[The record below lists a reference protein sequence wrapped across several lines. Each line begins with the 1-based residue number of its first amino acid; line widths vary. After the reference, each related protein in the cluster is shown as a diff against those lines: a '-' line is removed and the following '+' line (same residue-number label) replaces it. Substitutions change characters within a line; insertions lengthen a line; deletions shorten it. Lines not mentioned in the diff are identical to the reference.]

1 MPSSLKDIY
10 NALREDQQFSQ
21 TKDYG
26 TFAKRMN
33 ERGYSQMIYNNL
45 KTAGASLPDVNTFR
59 KRLGLKDWS
68 APSTKPAAKSK
79 SQATPSYADY
89 SATSYSPSSASQG
102 NGVKDKYRYP
112 GLSVPMN
119 ANGTEDTA
127 SPGNESALVRSLRKS
142 DSRKGQPSLRK
153 PIGKTMVENYDE
165 ETKNL
170 RGAAS
175 EIANEGE
182 KPAYDLGDETTSQYL
197 SKRKSDV
204 AKEHDKVRSVSEAVW
219 DNASRAAGDEFNDY
233 IKDRNEMNFT
243 NVVRELAKG
252 SSPSR
257 MSEDNWEV
265 GTEAMASHLR
275 NHDLEK
281 LSEAAWDAL
290 GENGQKDLIG
300 DYYSKILQ
308 QYPHADHNEAYEE
321 AKKMARAESDNQMY
335 QTAVSKNAPKD
346 VTDFFFRKAARTNSL
361 GNIMEAN
368 ARIKA
373 GTRGDMDARD
383 EADANYEQDHK
394 VAGITGMVTGFATD
408 PLTAV
413 SGSVGSATA
422 KGVTALAGKAF
433 GQAAVRKFGTTLGG
447 KILTGAAAGMGNLGT
462 LEAGS
467 NAAEQLR
474 QGGWRDDEGKFHEG
488 FAEGQVLKQGLHGAG
503 MGALTGVVSPVIG
516 NVADKAVRATSNTA
530 GKIGIRA
537 GEVGTSILAEGTIF
551 SVPEWM
557 EGKRDKM
564 DVWTDNLAQMA
575 GMKVQGGFKTVANT
589 IAGLHGNA
597 KTGFRER
604 LNGILD
610 GNRQDLALT
619 KDERAELEQGGYTDL
634 KQLTDDAV
642 ASKGKKTATKDGK
655 TATTSD
661 DGKNV
666 PVNRFEQL
674 MADKNISEAARAKM
688 YYYLTGHTLPMS
700 TVTGGS
706 MTMIKDADGKVT
718 GYTVESTGYNGVI
731 TRRHFTDRKSAD
743 REMDRVHRQA
753 ELNNVGI
760 GERLY
765 DEKTVKDG
773 KPIEE
778 GSAKLRSDIMDEYGI
793 DVNEAYKKPYDKRSE
808 EEQEAID
815 AYSDRLYDAN
825 ESSSSEDADPMG
837 LSVAERE
844 GADIVEEN
852 HLGTETP
859 DTEAVQ
865 STVTELRQAQTAW
878 AEAMKSDTSLAEGF
892 KAAQEKGL
900 GMVEAYEW
908 MLEQGYGTEE
918 SLAPL
923 ADVIGASVKVASM
936 WRGTKESIEK
946 TTQEHVSTWQ
956 WEGTDFGQ
964 GEVTEPTMLYVTDKN
979 GHRLIVKSGHI
990 KFDANGNAIEGDM
1003 IICLDETTGDM
1014 VHPSVKDVKFQGTE
1028 SAKDYAD
1035 RYRQRLQEINSKGY
1049 ETLPVTPA
1057 EAESKP
1063 EDKTSPEGTTEL
1075 ELPLSEEPAKTE
1087 PSEANQ
1093 DTPTEGEL
1101 GTPNNGKIEGN
1112 YDKESGIPLDE
1123 EGEPLYEQVPKE
1135 QTVED
1140 IFGKLDDANLARDYA
1155 KHKVSEAEKK
1165 LKSVSGNAPKMG
1177 TKINEYA
1184 RKKAEYEAKVEEAQA
1199 SVDYWKSVVE
1209 DIEKLTHTTDEE
1221 LAEQK
1226 RELDGTA
1233 AKEEMKDNHEADVP
1247 DSGVA
1252 LAASVLADA
1261 KITPDS
1267 LKKETGYGTKD
1278 LNKFVGMLAKKEN
1291 GGVDL
1296 ISLAEKLVEMDEQ
1309 YNNRFFGGDAQE
1321 ARNALLEA
1329 LGQAKT
1335 RGELRALARPDEAKA
1350 IKEREEQRDKAY
1362 HDAYGM
1368 SYEEYLD
1375 FAEQE
1380 MAHLIGDMAH
1390 FDEEKYLQDY
1400 AAEITKQIDKEHGT
1414 GIEGHESAGE
1424 EPVHGTGGEV
1434 LSGEG
1439 VDDRGGSGSVEGH
1452 GEGKEEVRGG
1462 DRADAALE
1470 GEASGEVD
1478 EAHPIE
1484 GKKSK
1489 PQSSKQEREN
1499 HTYSKQPLKERTR
1512 KACESVAKE
1521 LGMDIEWVDHLESNG
1536 LFTTKDENGDNL
1548 ARPLIRIARDAENPL
1563 TTVFGHEGIHAVR
1576 NLSEEAYQSLIKTA
1590 MSVVGDAEW
1599 QKRFDATKERYKKQ
1613 NLTDDEIAE
1622 EVVAD
1627 IVGEMITNRDMTEKI
1642 ASRLSHPVLSALRD
1656 VAHKIWEAIKTFVG
1670 KGTTLN
1676 EQEQAVKDFTD
1687 AIERAFVEAKKKAKE
1702 REVYANEAP
1711 APSAERVSEVLSQN
1725 VKDYDPVSVPWGKG
1739 DLIGDNTTPT
1749 RYSSRASI
1757 EGAGL
1762 KPNTD
1767 DGGRVTYSFGGKK
1780 FDKDHPVTPNDL
1792 KRIHSPFMSLV
1803 KYCEEA
1809 GTLKD
1814 ADVVVS
1820 KYCDLL
1826 NLFLKKGDKGFDA
1839 LSDEFAWSGEA
1850 LFKTVSNN
1858 SDAQYKKSV
1867 DITRLCKKN
1876 EAVIYAICELQ
1887 KRQGYGATPGQ
1898 ILDIYEAT
1906 NDQGYQ
1912 VPCPVC
1918 YVFSRYVANGQYAT
1932 ALISGQKFF
1941 GKYLKDPSTMTP
1953 KQREKYVADWCAR
1966 LAEVKA
1972 WKAKN
1977 SKAIAQAKSD
1987 IITILQQ
1994 VDAISEDITSG
2005 KLKGDA
2011 LTVAKQHI
2019 RALDKLYRD
2028 ALNLT
2033 AKASLD
2039 GWITNIAIMKKG
2051 GKKIAEEAESSD
2063 TEEVLSV
2070 DPKDYDARED
2080 SWRAYPEDMALDLRK
2095 TAEAEREYPGIVRF
2109 RRTRGAAAG
2118 KAIQFAADNKIGELV
2133 ELLGKSGIEDKNKN
2147 YSALQKAFVE
2157 TDEATRNKYLK
2168 EAQTNIRNAVIYAAR
2183 QSLRGGIR
2191 QWSWSDNIERLM
2203 PDVFINLLQ
2212 EHMLGAAVQAY
2223 SKQLE
2228 GIEMVAAMNG
2238 YINGSLMGK
2247 GLGIREVS
2255 ADYTDG
2261 PVYYEPRDGKYYTLE
2276 FDNVVGVEPFSH
2288 DGKLGLFDL
2297 NKMYDRAGNI
2307 LVGMSNTHIRAAL
2320 ADPRIFF
2327 VIPWHASGA
2336 NNHVLMQMYK
2346 FLGIDTTDLSRN
2358 ATDYTKTQED
2368 KRFSASDNVTS
2379 SDREVWEEHNCNDKY
2394 KCGIGTIESG
2404 TVGTVDGKQVIRLSE
2419 GQKRYR
2425 ALRDAILTTD
2435 MRKPITTLT
2444 DAQRKKLTEE
2454 REAGSSVTEAERIA
2468 ELEAER
2474 QRNLKE
2480 IENDEFLSQVLRKQE
2495 RLHEM
2500 GTTMEK
2506 EDCNHIY
2513 PYEYWDETSTFDT
2526 ADVNG
2531 ERYLEYCRRMGF
2543 RPKFCGIADG
2553 KREDTG
2559 NFVNDKGYWKLL
2571 IDRRM
2576 YKCDGNFQDL
2586 TPVTVDGFST
2596 DLIDRDVIEKRVP
2609 VTRVANGDE
2618 TNGIVDQ
2625 VQEAERQRGLNS
2637 KQFVPQVNYDMS
2649 FDKAAERYQKTSDRE
2664 SVLSNTRKYIEE
2676 KNMRKAEARAKA
2688 KADLEKRK
2696 AKGTKYSL
2704 RDGAVSTDEAENENI
2719 YLSLR
2724 NKKGKEYNDTVTKLA
2739 RERSAKRNDVEVDGS
2754 LSDKDGGTGVQE
2766 RSTQRSSGERQ
2777 ENVGLLPDAIR
2788 IIAED
2793 RRRVTTE
2800 GRPSG
2805 DRRDGTERG
2814 RGVLSSDGDGVF
2826 QGEDSRRRSS
2836 IENKVE
2842 EWAKANGLYVD
2853 EEDVRNASDGEN
2865 VFKHGGESKV
2875 YLSKDGKTI
2884 TKFVKYWAH
2893 DRADLGEFI
2902 DFVDEYNKVFQESRY
2917 KVIGVSRD
2925 NRGQLRVVVEQPYTE
2940 GERVSRTDWI
2950 KAGRYEKVKEYFE
2963 SKGFKE
2969 TGFGVFSNGDTVV
2982 SDIHHDNVI
2991 FRNGEPVVIDADI
3004 NSLDGLRGRWQ
3015 GYAIQG
3021 AGGLSNIINGLGR
3034 LRDSVLRAD
3043 MDEINRL
3050 IEDVKKTENEAS
3062 HHYSIASESESSTV
3076 KHGPADVA
3084 EHIAKVA
3091 EKTGGKVEQV
3101 NSIEEITN
3109 EKVKADIAKGKKVQG
3124 WYDEKTGK
3132 VYLFMPNIHDR
3143 YTAERVVW
3151 HETVGHKGMRGLL
3164 GDEGFKQYMQSL
3176 WYDLDNPVNA
3186 ELRQYVRDRMAK
3198 DHLSMYDAIEEFI
3211 AESAEKG
3218 KGSAGFWNNV
3228 KNKVSDV
3235 LHEIGYRISPNVKDV
3250 QYMLWLAKNV
3260 QKNPNDP
3267 VWKMRAEAAKWK
3279 IEHSDMHLSE
3289 ERGGEIA
3296 DTGVHKSTDGMTDAE
3311 IERETDCKVHYS
3323 TAPSTATE
3331 IDLYNRA
3338 VGNVRA
3344 MLKES
3349 YQDSMNSLTEL
3360 MKVLI
3365 PGMKRVEDVRATLN
3379 PRMMENLMAG
3389 RISAKGRKFANQEMK
3404 RLDRAY
3410 VGVLDAFNGKN
3421 TEERMREAS
3430 LYMIEKHGLERNR
3443 VFYVRDKIAKE
3454 RESNS
3459 MFADQLQQDWNVKKK
3474 ELGDK
3479 LRNGQI
3485 DLKEYYK
3492 QMDEWI
3498 RGNVDRNYIAS
3509 EHDYSGMHGMQ
3520 GIANLRDAYDDAG
3533 AIAHVM
3539 DCEAKME
3546 GNKKGSVAELWS
3558 ATKDATNFSIHEEY
3572 SSGYLSK
3579 DRYESLRDM
3588 FDWYVPLRKYDETT
3602 MEDVYTYIH
3611 GHVGSSNSIGM
3622 TVQKAKGRKS
3632 LSDVNILAQIGA
3644 MASGALYRGGSNEV
3658 RQAFAR
3664 MVGEYEKA
3672 PANERVVT
3680 EIKGWAVKTTD
3691 SNGNIVWTEAH
3702 PPIPADDT
3710 NQETIAQEYYNWNQ
3724 QMEAKKATGDAVEIT
3739 GQSNIPYKFLPK
3751 GDRSQHIVSVWING
3765 KRRDYLINGNP
3776 RAAQALN
3783 GMLNNESAKG
3793 ALSAVNRF
3801 LAQSVTSWNPE
3812 FTLRNTVRDF
3822 GFASH
3827 LLEAKEGVNY
3837 WSKFEK
3843 HFFAMGL
3850 APVGRTITAKSMNDV
3865 KNGLFVNLFK
3875 RYEQGTLD
3883 SNKPYHKWFAE
3894 FMDNGGMT
3902 GIATQQRFDEWKKK
3916 VVKDVAK
3923 MREGYMRHP
3932 WTLTKDIF
3940 STIEVANEMA
3950 ENITRFATFCASR
3963 ESGRTAARSAYDA
3976 HEVSVNFN
3984 TRGSGN
3990 AVKTYSYEGMGD
4002 SAKALRNATGFFTGW
4017 MRNYTMFF
4025 NASVQSF
4032 CAFSRNIKAHPVRA
4046 TATLMALPFAVGALM
4061 PWVNGLMQAWC
4072 DSDEDKKKLGI
4083 PDDPYGELPEFIRR
4097 DNLCF
4102 YIGKGEFV
4110 TVPLGI
4116 ETRAFYGLGDL
4127 AAGYTFH
4134 PELQSQKNV
4143 AMDVAGQLSQIVPVG
4158 DFMSGSSFGDNAK
4171 GDAVTVLNKFL
4182 PSMYTPLS
4190 ELVFNIDWKGQPIMR
4205 DGDYLDN
4212 SPSWM
4217 RAPRGTLTPLVKLN
4231 KKVNAETNDIMP
4243 GNENMK
4249 GDEVLDAMTNPA
4261 LIEHLLDSYVG
4272 GTGTFVKRTGKV
4284 VNRAII
4290 KAQGG
4295 NADIE
4300 SKDIPFVRSLLY
4312 TPSETNAMARTKAKW
4327 YKYKEDIEKDAAN
4340 MKVLKRRDVPLD
4352 EQIANFAQLQ
4362 KLQNN
4367 ANAQRVNIYERAS
4380 KQIKRLNK
4388 RKARAQDDEESK
4400 YFDQQVN
4407 MIMEDA
4413 VKEMDAIKD
4422 K

>member
-68 APSTKPAAKSK
+68 APSTKPVAKSK

-89 SATSYSPSSASQG
+89 SAMSLSPSSASQG

-119 ANGTEDTA
+119 TNGTEDTT
-127 SPGNESALVRSLRKS
+127 SSGNESALVRSLRKTG
-142 DSRKGQPSLRK
+142 SRKNQPSLRK
-153 PIGKTMVENYDE
+153 PIGKVMVENHDK
-165 ETKNL
+165 ETVNL
-170 RGAAS
+170 SGAAS
-175 EIANEGE
+175 EIANEGA
-182 KPAYDLGDETTSQYL
+182 KPAYNLGDETTSLYL

-219 DNASRAAGDEFNDY
+219 DNASKVAGDEFNDY

-252 SSPSR
+252 SNPSR

-281 LSEAAWDAL
+281 LSEAAWNAL
-290 GENGQKDLIG
+290 GENGQKDLIN

-308 QYPHADHNEAYEE
+308 QYPHADHNEVYEE

-346 VTDFFFRKAARTNSL
+346 VADFFFRKAARTNSV

-383 EADANYEQDHK
+383 EADARYEQDHK
-394 VAGITGMVTGFATD
+394 VAGIAGMAAGFATD

-413 SGSVGSATA
+413 SGGVGSATA
-422 KGVTALAGKAF
+422 KGATALAGKAF

-706 MTMIKDADGKVT
+706 MSVTKDADGKVT

-731 TRRHFTDRKSAD
+731 TRRHFSDRKSAD

-760 GERLY
+760 GEHLY
-765 DEKTVKDG
+765 DEKAVKDG

-808 EEQEAID
+808 EEQRAID
-815 AYSDRLYDAN
+815 AYSDRLYDVTRNA
-825 ESSSSEDADPMG
+825 EPAEDADPIG

-859 DTEAVQ
+859 DTEVVQ

-878 AEAMKSDTSLAEGF
+878 TEAMKSDTSLAEGF
-892 KAAQEKGL
+892 KTAQEKGL

-923 ADVIGASVKVASM
+923 ADVISASVKVVSM

-964 GEVTEPTMLYVTDKN
+964 GEATEPTMLYVTGKN

-990 KFDANGNAIEGDM
+990 KFDAKGNAIEGDM

-1063 EDKTSPEGTTEL
+1063 EGKATPEGMTEP
-1075 ELPLSEEPAKTE
+1075 ESPLTEEPAKTE

-1093 DTPTEGEL
+1093 DIPTEGEPE
-1101 GTPNNGKIEGN
+1101 TPDNGKIEGN

-1165 LKSVSGNAPKMG
+1165 LKSVSGKAPKMG

-1184 RKKAEYEAKVEEAQA
+1184 RKKTEYEAKVKEAQA

-1233 AKEEMKDNHEADVP
+1233 AKEEMKDNHETDVP

-1278 LNKFVGMLAKKEN
+1278 LNRFVGMLAKKEN

-1414 GIEGHESAGE
+1414 GIKGHESAGE

-1470 GEASGEVD
+1470 EEASGEVD

-1484 GKKSK
+1484 GKESK
-1489 PQSSKQEREN
+1489 PQSLKQERES
-1499 HTYSKQPLKERTR
+1499 HAHPKQSLKERTR

-1521 LGMDIEWVDHLESNG
+1521 LGVDIEWVDHLEDNG

-1687 AIERAFVEAKKKAKE
+1687 TIERAFVEAKKKAKE
-1702 REVYANEAP
+1702 REVYANEATVP
-1711 APSAERVSEVLSQN
+1711 PTRQVSEVLSQN
-1725 VKDYDPVSVPWGKG
+1725 SKDYDPVSVPWGKG
-1739 DLIGDNTTPT
+1739 DLVGNNTAPT

-2147 YSALQKAFVE
+2147 YSALQKAFAE

-2276 FDNVVGVEPFSH
+2276 FDNVVGVEPFSR

-2307 LVGMSNTHIRAAL
+2307 LVGMSDTHVRAAL

-2379 SDREVWEEHNCNDKY
+2379 SDREVWEEHNHNDKY

-2404 TVGTVDGKQVIRLSE
+2404 TVDTVDGKRVIRLSE

-2425 ALRDAILTTD
+2425 ALRDAILTID
-2435 MRKPITTLT
+2435 MRKPITSLT

-2480 IENDEFLSQVLRKQE
+2480 IENDEFLSQVIRKQE

-2553 KREDTG
+2553 KRGDTG

-2586 TPVTVDGFST
+2586 TSVTVDGFST

-2649 FDKAAERYQKTSDRE
+2649 FDKATERYQKTSDRE
-2664 SVLSNTRKYIEE
+2664 SILSNTRKYIEG
-2676 KNMRKAEARAKA
+2676 KNMKKAEARAKA

-2696 AKGTKYSL
+2696 AKGAKYSL
-2704 RDGAVSTDEAENENI
+2704 REEAPTGEAENENNQ
-2719 YLSLR
+2719 S
-2724 NKKGKEYNDTVTKLA
+2724 
-2739 RERSAKRNDVEVDGS
+2739 
-2754 LSDKDGGTGVQE
+2754 
-2766 RSTQRSSGERQ
+2766 
-2777 ENVGLLPDAIR
+2777 
-2788 IIAED
+2788 
-2793 RRRVTTE
+2793 
-2800 GRPSG
+2800 
-2805 DRRDGTERG
+2805 
-2814 RGVLSSDGDGVF
+2814 
-2826 QGEDSRRRSS
+2826 
-2836 IENKVE
+2836 
-2842 EWAKANGLYVD
+2842 
-2853 EEDVRNASDGEN
+2853 
-2865 VFKHGGESKV
+2865 
-2875 YLSKDGKTI
+2875 
-2884 TKFVKYWAH
+2884 
-2893 DRADLGEFI
+2893 
-2902 DFVDEYNKVFQESRY
+2902 
-2917 KVIGVSRD
+2917 
-2925 NRGQLRVVVEQPYTE
+2925 
-2940 GERVSRTDWI
+2940 
-2950 KAGRYEKVKEYFE
+2950 
-2963 SKGFKE
+2963 
-2969 TGFGVFSNGDTVV
+2969 
-2982 SDIHHDNVI
+2982 
-2991 FRNGEPVVIDADI
+2991 
-3004 NSLDGLRGRWQ
+3004 
-3015 GYAIQG
+3015 
-3021 AGGLSNIINGLGR
+3021 
-3034 LRDSVLRAD
+3034 
-3043 MDEINRL
+3043 
-3050 IEDVKKTENEAS
+3050 IEDVKKTDNEAF
-3062 HHYSIASESESSTV
+3062 HHYSVASESESSTV
-3076 KHGPADVA
+3076 EHGPADVA
-3084 EHIAKVA
+3084 EHVAKVA

-3132 VYLFMPNIHDR
+3132 VYLYMPNIHDR

-3218 KGSAGFWNNV
+3218 KGTAGFWNNV

-3454 RESNS
+3454 RESDS

-3546 GNKKGSVAELWS
+3546 GNKKGSVAVLWS

>member
-33 ERGYSQMIYNNL
+33 ERGYSQMIYNIL

-68 APSTKPAAKSK
+68 APSTKPVAKSK
-79 SQATPSYADY
+79 SQVTPSYADY
-89 SATSYSPSSASQG
+89 SATNYNPSSASQG

-119 ANGTEDTA
+119 SGGTEDTT
-127 SPGNESALVRSLRKS
+127 SSGNESALVRSLRKT
-142 DSRKGQPSLRK
+142 DSRKSQPSMRK
-153 PIGKTMVENYDE
+153 PIGKVMVENRDE

-182 KPAYDLGDETTSQYL
+182 KPAYNLGDETTSQYL

-219 DNASRAAGDEFNDY
+219 DNASKVAGEEFNDY
-233 IKDRNEMNFT
+233 IRERNEMNFT

-252 SSPSR
+252 ASPSR

-281 LSEAAWDAL
+281 LSDAAWNAL
-290 GENGQKDLIG
+290 GESGQKDLIN

-321 AKKMARAESDNQMY
+321 ATKMARAESDNQMY

-346 VTDFFFRKAARTNSL
+346 VADFFFRKAARTNTV

-383 EADANYEQDHK
+383 EADARYEQDHK
-394 VAGITGMVTGFATD
+394 VAGIGGMVAGFAAD

-413 SGSVGSATA
+413 SGGAGSATA
-422 KGVTALAGKAF
+422 KGAAALAGKAF

-467 NAAEQLR
+467 NVAEQLR
-474 QGGWRDDEGKFHEG
+474 QGGWNDDEGKFHEG
-488 FAEGQVLKQGLHGAG
+488 FSEGQVLKQGLHGAG

-516 NVADKAVRATSNTA
+516 NVADKAVRATSSTV

-537 GEVGTSILAEGTIF
+537 GEVGSSILAEGTIF

-557 EGKRDKM
+557 DGKRDKM

-589 IAGLHGNA
+589 LAGLHGNA

-604 LNGILD
+604 INGILD

-642 ASKGKKTATKDGK
+642 AFKNKKTAPKDGK
-655 TATTSD
+655 TVTTTG
-661 DGKNV
+661 DGKDV
-666 PVNRFEQL
+666 PVNRFEEL

-706 MTMIKDADGKVT
+706 MSTTKDADGKVT

-753 ELNNVGI
+753 ELNNIGI
-760 GERLY
+760 GEHLY
-765 DEKTVKDG
+765 DEKTVKVG
-773 KPIEE
+773 KPVEE

-793 DVNEAYKKPYDKRSE
+793 DVNEAFKKSYDKRSE

-815 AYSDRLYDAN
+815 AYSDRLYDVTRNA
-825 ESSSSEDADPMG
+825 ESAEDTDPMG

-859 DTEAVQ
+859 QTEAVQ
-865 STVTELRQAQTAW
+865 SAVTELRQAQTAW

-892 KAAQEKGL
+892 KAAQEKGI

-946 TTQEHVSTWQ
+946 TTQDHVSTWQ

-990 KFDANGNAIEGDM
+990 KFDAKGNAIEGDM

-1049 ETLPVTPA
+1049 EALQVTPA
-1057 EAESKP
+1057 DAEGKA
-1063 EDKTSPEGTTEL
+1063 EDKTAPGETSEPG
-1075 ELPLSEEPAKTE
+1075 LPFSDETPKTE
-1087 PSEANQ
+1087 PSEASQ
-1093 DTPTEGEL
+1093 DIPAEGEP
-1101 GTPNNGKIEGN
+1101 GTPDNGKIEGN
-1112 YDKESGIPLDE
+1112 YDKDSGIPLDE
-1123 EGEPLYEQVPKE
+1123 EGEPLYEQVSKE

-1165 LKSVSGNAPKMG
+1165 LKSVSGKAPKMG

-1184 RKKAEYEAKVEEAQA
+1184 RKKAEYEAKVKEAQA

-1261 KITPDS
+1261 KVTPES
-1267 LKKETGYGTKD
+1267 LKKETGYETKD

-1296 ISLAEKLVEMDEQ
+1296 VSLAEKLVEMDEQ

-1424 EPVHGTGGEV
+1424 EPVHGTGSEV

-1470 GEASGEVD
+1470 RETSGGVE
-1478 EAHPIE
+1478 ETHPIE
-1484 GKKSK
+1484 G
-1489 PQSSKQEREN
+1489 
-1499 HTYSKQPLKERTR
+1499 
-1512 KACESVAKE
+1512 
-1521 LGMDIEWVDHLESNG
+1521 
-1536 LFTTKDENGDNL
+1536 
-1548 ARPLIRIARDAENPL
+1548 
-1563 TTVFGHEGIHAVR
+1563 
-1576 NLSEEAYQSLIKTA
+1576 
-1590 MSVVGDAEW
+1590 
-1599 QKRFDATKERYKKQ
+1599 
-1613 NLTDDEIAE
+1613 
-1622 EVVAD
+1622 
-1627 IVGEMITNRDMTEKI
+1627 
-1642 ASRLSHPVLSALRD
+1642 
-1656 VAHKIWEAIKTFVG
+1656 
-1670 KGTTLN
+1670 
-1676 EQEQAVKDFTD
+1676 
-1687 AIERAFVEAKKKAKE
+1687 
-1702 REVYANEAP
+1702 
-1711 APSAERVSEVLSQN
+1711 
-1725 VKDYDPVSVPWGKG
+1725 
-1739 DLIGDNTTPT
+1739 
-1749 RYSSRASI
+1749 
-1757 EGAGL
+1757 
-1762 KPNTD
+1762 
-1767 DGGRVTYSFGGKK
+1767 
-1780 FDKDHPVTPNDL
+1780 
-1792 KRIHSPFMSLV
+1792 
-1803 KYCEEA
+1803 
-1809 GTLKD
+1809 
-1814 ADVVVS
+1814 
-1820 KYCDLL
+1820 
-1826 NLFLKKGDKGFDA
+1826 
-1839 LSDEFAWSGEA
+1839 
-1850 LFKTVSNN
+1850 
-1858 SDAQYKKSV
+1858 
-1867 DITRLCKKN
+1867 
-1876 EAVIYAICELQ
+1876 
-1887 KRQGYGATPGQ
+1887 
-1898 ILDIYEAT
+1898 
-1906 NDQGYQ
+1906 
-1912 VPCPVC
+1912 
-1918 YVFSRYVANGQYAT
+1918 
-1932 ALISGQKFF
+1932 
-1941 GKYLKDPSTMTP
+1941 
-1953 KQREKYVADWCAR
+1953 
-1966 LAEVKA
+1966 
-1972 WKAKN
+1972 
-1977 SKAIAQAKSD
+1977 
-1987 IITILQQ
+1987 
-1994 VDAISEDITSG
+1994 
-2005 KLKGDA
+2005 
-2011 LTVAKQHI
+2011 
-2019 RALDKLYRD
+2019 
-2028 ALNLT
+2028 
-2033 AKASLD
+2033 
-2039 GWITNIAIMKKG
+2039 
-2051 GKKIAEEAESSD
+2051 
-2063 TEEVLSV
+2063 
-2070 DPKDYDARED
+2070 
-2080 SWRAYPEDMALDLRK
+2080 
-2095 TAEAEREYPGIVRF
+2095 
-2109 RRTRGAAAG
+2109 
-2118 KAIQFAADNKIGELV
+2118 
-2133 ELLGKSGIEDKNKN
+2133 
-2147 YSALQKAFVE
+2147 
-2157 TDEATRNKYLK
+2157 
-2168 EAQTNIRNAVIYAAR
+2168 
-2183 QSLRGGIR
+2183 
-2191 QWSWSDNIERLM
+2191 
-2203 PDVFINLLQ
+2203 
-2212 EHMLGAAVQAY
+2212 ML
-2223 SKQLE
+2223 
-2228 GIEMVAAMNG
+2228 
-2238 YINGSLMGK
+2238 
-2247 GLGIREVS
+2247 
-2255 ADYTDG
+2255 
-2261 PVYYEPRDGKYYTLE
+2261 
-2276 FDNVVGVEPFSH
+2276 
-2288 DGKLGLFDL
+2288 
-2297 NKMYDRAGNI
+2297 
-2307 LVGMSNTHIRAAL
+2307 
-2320 ADPRIFF
+2320 
-2327 VIPWHASGA
+2327 
-2336 NNHVLMQMYK
+2336 
-2346 FLGIDTTDLSRN
+2346 
-2358 ATDYTKTQED
+2358 
-2368 KRFSASDNVTS
+2368 
-2379 SDREVWEEHNCNDKY
+2379 
-2394 KCGIGTIESG
+2394 
-2404 TVGTVDGKQVIRLSE
+2404 
-2419 GQKRYR
+2419 
-2425 ALRDAILTTD
+2425 
-2435 MRKPITTLT
+2435 
-2444 DAQRKKLTEE
+2444 
-2454 REAGSSVTEAERIA
+2454 
-2468 ELEAER
+2468 
-2474 QRNLKE
+2474 
-2480 IENDEFLSQVLRKQE
+2480 
-2495 RLHEM
+2495 
-2500 GTTMEK
+2500 
-2506 EDCNHIY
+2506 
-2513 PYEYWDETSTFDT
+2513 
-2526 ADVNG
+2526 
-2531 ERYLEYCRRMGF
+2531 
-2543 RPKFCGIADG
+2543 
-2553 KREDTG
+2553 
-2559 NFVNDKGYWKLL
+2559 
-2571 IDRRM
+2571 
-2576 YKCDGNFQDL
+2576 
-2586 TPVTVDGFST
+2586 
-2596 DLIDRDVIEKRVP
+2596 
-2609 VTRVANGDE
+2609 
-2618 TNGIVDQ
+2618 
-2625 VQEAERQRGLNS
+2625 
-2637 KQFVPQVNYDMS
+2637 
-2649 FDKAAERYQKTSDRE
+2649 
-2664 SVLSNTRKYIEE
+2664 
-2676 KNMRKAEARAKA
+2676 A
-2688 KADLEKRK
+2688 KAD
-2696 AKGTKYSL
+2696 
-2704 RDGAVSTDEAENENI
+2704 NE
-2719 YLSLR
+2719 
-2724 NKKGKEYNDTVTKLA
+2724 T
-2739 RERSAKRNDVEVDGS
+2739 
-2754 LSDKDGGTGVQE
+2754 
-2766 RSTQRSSGERQ
+2766 
-2777 ENVGLLPDAIR
+2777 
-2788 IIAED
+2788 
-2793 RRRVTTE
+2793 
-2800 GRPSG
+2800 
-2805 DRRDGTERG
+2805 
-2814 RGVLSSDGDGVF
+2814 
-2826 QGEDSRRRSS
+2826 
-2836 IENKVE
+2836 
-2842 EWAKANGLYVD
+2842 
-2853 EEDVRNASDGEN
+2853 
-2865 VFKHGGESKV
+2865 
-2875 YLSKDGKTI
+2875 
-2884 TKFVKYWAH
+2884 
-2893 DRADLGEFI
+2893 
-2902 DFVDEYNKVFQESRY
+2902 
-2917 KVIGVSRD
+2917 
-2925 NRGQLRVVVEQPYTE
+2925 
-2940 GERVSRTDWI
+2940 
-2950 KAGRYEKVKEYFE
+2950 
-2963 SKGFKE
+2963 
-2969 TGFGVFSNGDTVV
+2969 
-2982 SDIHHDNVI
+2982 
-2991 FRNGEPVVIDADI
+2991 
-3004 NSLDGLRGRWQ
+3004 
-3015 GYAIQG
+3015 
-3021 AGGLSNIINGLGR
+3021 
-3034 LRDSVLRAD
+3034 
-3043 MDEINRL
+3043 
-3050 IEDVKKTENEAS
+3050 S
-3062 HHYSIASESESSTV
+3062 HHYSVASSEPSSV
-3076 KHGPADVA
+3076 
-3084 EHIAKVA
+3084 EHSTTEVVEHVAKVA

-3101 NSIEEITN
+3101 NSVDEVAN
-3109 EKVKADIAKGKKVQG
+3109 EKVKADIEAGKKVQG

-3132 VYLFMPNIHDR
+3132 VYLYMPNIHDR

-3164 GDEGFKQYMQSL
+3164 GDEGFKQYMKGL

-3211 AESAEKG
+3211 ADAAEKG
-3218 KGSAGFWNNV
+3218 KGTAGFWNNV
-3228 KNKVSDV
+3228 KNKVSNV

-3296 DTGVHKSTDGMTDAE
+3296 DAGSHKSLDEMTDAE
-3311 IERETDCKVHYS
+3311 IGRETDCTVHYS

-3338 VGNVRA
+3338 VGNVNA

-3349 YQDSMNSLTEL
+3349 CQDSMNSLTEL

-3546 GNKKGSVAELWS
+3546 NNKNGSVSELWS

-3672 PANERVVT
+3672 PTDERVVT

-3691 SNGNIVWTEAH
+3691 SNGNVVWTEAH

-3850 APVGRTITAKSMNDV
+3850 APVGRTITAKSMADV

-3883 SNKPYHKWFAE
+3883 YNKPYHKWFAE

-4002 SAKALRNATGFFTGW
+4002 GAKALRNATGFFTGW

-4083 PDDPYGELPEFIRR
+4083 PDDPYGELPEYIRR

-4171 GDAVTVLNKFL
+4171 GDAVTILNKFL

-4217 RAPRGTLTPLVKLN
+4217 RAPRGTLTPLVNLN

-4352 EQIANFAQLQ
+4352 EQIANYAQLQ

-4400 YFDQQVN
+4400 YFEQQVN

-4413 VKEMDAIKD
+4413 VKEMDAIKE

>member
-68 APSTKPAAKSK
+68 APSTKPVAKSK
-79 SQATPSYADY
+79 SQVTPSYADY
-89 SATSYSPSSASQG
+89 SATNYNPSSASQG

-119 ANGTEDTA
+119 SGGTEDTT
-127 SPGNESALVRSLRKS
+127 SSGNESALVRSLRKT
-142 DSRKGQPSLRK
+142 DSRKSQPSMRK
-153 PIGKTMVENYDE
+153 PIGKVMVENRDE
-165 ETKNL
+165 EAKNL

-182 KPAYDLGDETTSQYL
+182 KPAYNLGDETTSQYL

-219 DNASRAAGDEFNDY
+219 DNASKVAGEEFNDY
-233 IKDRNEMNFT
+233 IRERNEMNFT

-252 SSPSR
+252 ASPSR

-281 LSEAAWDAL
+281 LSDAAWNAL
-290 GENGQKDLIG
+290 GESGQKDLIN

-321 AKKMARAESDNQMY
+321 ATKMARAESDNQMY

-346 VTDFFFRKAARTNSL
+346 VADFFFRKAARTNTV

-368 ARIKA
+368 ARVKA

-383 EADANYEQDHK
+383 EADARYEQDHK
-394 VAGITGMVTGFATD
+394 VAGIGGMVAGFATD

-413 SGSVGSATA
+413 SGGVGSATA
-422 KGVTALAGKAF
+422 KGAAALAGKAF

-447 KILTGAAAGMGNLGT
+447 KILTGTAAGMGNLGT

-467 NAAEQLR
+467 NVAEQLR
-474 QGGWRDDEGKFHEG
+474 QGGWNDEEGKFHEG
-488 FAEGQVLKQGLHGAG
+488 FSEGQVLKQGLHGAG

-516 NVADKAVRATSNTA
+516 NVADKAVRATSSTA

-537 GEVGTSILAEGTIF
+537 GEVGSSILAEGTIF
-551 SVPEWM
+551 SIPEWM
-557 EGKRDKM
+557 DGKRDKM

-589 IAGLHGNA
+589 LAGLHGNA

-604 LNGILD
+604 INGILD

-642 ASKGKKTATKDGK
+642 AFKSKKAAPKDGK
-655 TATTSD
+655 TVTTTD
-661 DGKNV
+661 DGKDV
-666 PVNRFEQL
+666 PVNRFEEL

-706 MTMIKDADGKVT
+706 MSTTKDADGKVT

-753 ELNNVGI
+753 ELNNIGI
-760 GERLY
+760 GEHLY
-765 DEKTVKDG
+765 DEKTVKVG
-773 KPIEE
+773 KPVEE

-793 DVNEAYKKPYDKRSE
+793 DVNEAFKKSYDKRSE

-815 AYSDRLYDAN
+815 AYSDRLYDVTRNA
-825 ESSSSEDADPMG
+825 ESAEDTDPMG

-859 DTEAVQ
+859 QTEAVQ
-865 STVTELRQAQTAW
+865 SAVTELRQAQTAW

-892 KAAQEKGL
+892 KAAQEKGI

-946 TTQEHVSTWQ
+946 TTQDHVSTWQ

-990 KFDANGNAIEGDM
+990 KFDAKGNAIEGDM
-1003 IICLDETTGDM
+1003 IICLDETAGDM

-1049 ETLPVTPA
+1049 EALQVTPA
-1057 EAESKP
+1057 EAEGKA
-1063 EDKTSPEGTTEL
+1063 EDKTVPEETSEPG
-1075 ELPLSEEPAKTE
+1075 LPFSDETPKTE
-1087 PSEANQ
+1087 PSEASQ
-1093 DTPTEGEL
+1093 DIPAEGEP
-1101 GTPNNGKIEGN
+1101 GTPDNGKIEGN

-1123 EGEPLYEQVPKE
+1123 EGEPLYEQVSKE

-1165 LKSVSGNAPKMG
+1165 LKSVSGMAPKMG

-1184 RKKAEYEAKVEEAQA
+1184 RKKAEYEAKVKEAQA

-1233 AKEEMKDNHEADVP
+1233 AKEDMKDNHEFDVP

-1261 KITPDS
+1261 KVTPES
-1267 LKKETGYGTKD
+1267 LKKETGYETKD

-1291 GGVDL
+1291 GGADL
-1296 ISLAEKLVEMDEQ
+1296 VSLAEKLVEMDEQ

-1380 MAHLIGDMAH
+1380 MAHLIGGMAH

-1424 EPVHGTGGEV
+1424 EPVHGTGSEV

-1470 GEASGEVD
+1470 GETSGGVE
-1478 EAHPIE
+1478 ETHPIE
-1484 GKKSK
+1484 GEKPK
-1489 PQSSKQEREN
+1489 PQSSEQAREN
-1499 HTYSKQPLKERTR
+1499 HSYPKQPLKERTR

-1521 LGMDIEWVDHLESNG
+1521 LGMDIEWVDHLEANG
-1536 LFTTKDENGDNL
+1536 EFTTKDENGNNL
-1548 ARPLIRIARDAENPL
+1548 PRPLIRIARDAENPL

-1576 NLSEEAYQSLIKTA
+1576 KLSDEAYQSLVKAA
-1590 MSVVGDAEW
+1590 MSVVGDVEW
-1599 QKRFDATKERYKKQ
+1599 QKRFDATKKRYKKQ
-1613 NLTDDEIAE
+1613 NLADAEIAE

-1627 IVGEMITNRDMTEKI
+1627 IVGEMITNRGMMEKI

-1656 VAHKIWEAIKTFVG
+1656 VAHKIWEAIKAFVG
-1670 KGTTLN
+1670 KGATLN
-1676 EQEQAVKDFTD
+1676 EQEQAAKDFTD
-1687 AIERAFVEAKKKAKE
+1687 TIERAFVEAKKKAKE

-1725 VKDYDPVSVPWGKG
+1725 AKDYDPVSVPWGKG
-1739 DLIGDNTTPT
+1739 DLIGDNATPT

-1814 ADVVVS
+1814 ADVVIS

-1972 WKAKN
+1972 WKTKN

-2051 GKKIAEEAESSD
+2051 GKKIAEESESPD
-2063 TEEVLSV
+2063 TEEALSV
-2070 DPKDYDARED
+2070 DPKDYDVRED
-2080 SWRAYPEDMALDLRK
+2080 SWKAYPEDMALDLRK

-2147 YSALQKAFVE
+2147 YSALQKAFAE

-2183 QSLRGGIR
+2183 QSLRGGVR

-2247 GLGIREVS
+2247 GIGIREVP

-2276 FDNVVGVEPFSH
+2276 FDSVVGVEPFSH

-2404 TVGTVDGKQVIRLSE
+2404 TVFTVDGKQVIRLSE

-2468 ELEAER
+2468 ELETER

-2480 IENDEFLSQVLRKQE
+2480 IENDEFLSQVLKKQE

-2513 PYEYWDETSTFDT
+2513 PYEYWDEASTFDT

-2553 KREDTG
+2553 KRGDTG

-2649 FDKAAERYQKTSDRE
+2649 FDKASERYQKTSDRE
-2664 SVLSNTRKYIEE
+2664 SILSNTRKYIEE
-2676 KNMRKAEARAKA
+2676 KNMKKAEARAKA
-2688 KADLEKRK
+2688 KADFEKRK

-2704 RDGAVSTDEAENENI
+2704 REGAASTDEAENENNQ
-2719 YLSLR
+2719 LVEDT
-2724 NKKGKEYNDTVTKLA
+2724 KK
-2739 RERSAKRNDVEVDGS
+2739 
-2754 LSDKDGGTGVQE
+2754 
-2766 RSTQRSSGERQ
+2766 
-2777 ENVGLLPDAIR
+2777 
-2788 IIAED
+2788 
-2793 RRRVTTE
+2793 
-2800 GRPSG
+2800 
-2805 DRRDGTERG
+2805 
-2814 RGVLSSDGDGVF
+2814 
-2826 QGEDSRRRSS
+2826 
-2836 IENKVE
+2836 
-2842 EWAKANGLYVD
+2842 
-2853 EEDVRNASDGEN
+2853 
-2865 VFKHGGESKV
+2865 
-2875 YLSKDGKTI
+2875 
-2884 TKFVKYWAH
+2884 
-2893 DRADLGEFI
+2893 AD
-2902 DFVDEYNKVFQESRY
+2902 N
-2917 KVIGVSRD
+2917 
-2925 NRGQLRVVVEQPYTE
+2925 
-2940 GERVSRTDWI
+2940 
-2950 KAGRYEKVKEYFE
+2950 
-2963 SKGFKE
+2963 E
-2969 TGFGVFSNGDTVV
+2969 T
-2982 SDIHHDNVI
+2982 
-2991 FRNGEPVVIDADI
+2991 
-3004 NSLDGLRGRWQ
+3004 
-3015 GYAIQG
+3015 
-3021 AGGLSNIINGLGR
+3021 
-3034 LRDSVLRAD
+3034 
-3043 MDEINRL
+3043 
-3050 IEDVKKTENEAS
+3050 S
-3062 HHYSIASESESSTV
+3062 HHYSVASAESSSV
-3076 KHGPADVA
+3076 GHSPAEVV
-3084 EHIAKVA
+3084 EHVAKVA

-3101 NSIEEITN
+3101 NSVDEIAN
-3109 EKVKADIAKGKKVQG
+3109 EKVKADIEAGKKVQG

-3132 VYLFMPNIHDR
+3132 VYLYMPNIHDR

-3164 GDEGFKQYMQSL
+3164 GNEGFKQYMKDL

-3186 ELRQYVRDRMAK
+3186 ELRQYVRDRMAN

-3211 AESAEKG
+3211 ADAAEKG
-3218 KGSAGFWNNV
+3218 KGTAGFWNNV
-3228 KNKVSDV
+3228 KNKVSNV

-3296 DTGVHKSTDGMTDAE
+3296 DAGSHKSLDEMTDAE
-3311 IERETDCKVHYS
+3311 IGRETDCKVHYS

-3338 VGNVRA
+3338 VGNVNA

-3360 MKVLI
+3360 MKALI

-3546 GNKKGSVAELWS
+3546 NNKNGSMSELWS

-3672 PANERVVT
+3672 PTDERVVT

-3691 SNGNIVWTEAH
+3691 SNGNVVWTEAH

-3776 RAAQALN
+3776 RAAQAVN

-3850 APVGRTITAKSMNDV
+3850 APVGRTITAKSMADV

-3883 SNKPYHKWFAE
+3883 YNKPYHKWFAE

-4072 DSDEDKKKLGI
+4072 DSDEDKKRLGI
-4083 PDDPYGELPEFIRR
+4083 PDDPYGELPEYIRR

-4171 GDAVTVLNKFL
+4171 GDAVTILNKFL

-4217 RAPRGTLTPLVKLN
+4217 RAPRGTLTPLVNLN
-4231 KKVNAETNDIMP
+4231 KKVNADTNDIMP

-4340 MKVLKRRDVPLD
+4340 MKVLKRRNVPLD
-4352 EQIANFAQLQ
+4352 EQIANYAQLQ

-4413 VKEMDAIKD
+4413 VKEMDAIKE

>member
-68 APSTKPAAKSK
+68 APSTKPVAKSK

-89 SATSYSPSSASQG
+89 SAMSLSPSSASQG

-119 ANGTEDTA
+119 TNGTEDTT
-127 SPGNESALVRSLRKS
+127 SSGNESALVRSLRKTG
-142 DSRKGQPSLRK
+142 SRKNQPSLRK
-153 PIGKTMVENYDE
+153 PIGKVMVENHDK
-165 ETKNL
+165 ETVNL
-170 RGAAS
+170 SGAAS
-175 EIANEGE
+175 EIANEGA
-182 KPAYDLGDETTSQYL
+182 KPAYNLGDETTSLYL

-219 DNASRAAGDEFNDY
+219 DNASKVAGDEFNDY

-252 SSPSR
+252 SNPSR

-281 LSEAAWDAL
+281 LSEAAWNAL
-290 GENGQKDLIG
+290 GENGQKDLIN

-308 QYPHADHNEAYEE
+308 QYPHADHNEVYEE

-346 VTDFFFRKAARTNSL
+346 VADFFFRKAARTNSV

-383 EADANYEQDHK
+383 EADARYEQDHK
-394 VAGITGMVTGFATD
+394 VAGIAGMAAGFATD

-413 SGSVGSATA
+413 SGGVGSATA
-422 KGVTALAGKAF
+422 KGATALAGKAF

-706 MTMIKDADGKVT
+706 MSVTKDADGKVT

-731 TRRHFTDRKSAD
+731 TRRHFSDRKSAD

-760 GERLY
+760 GEHLY
-765 DEKTVKDG
+765 DEKAVKDG

-808 EEQEAID
+808 EEQRAID
-815 AYSDRLYDAN
+815 AYSDRLYDVTRNA
-825 ESSSSEDADPMG
+825 EPAEDADPIG

-859 DTEAVQ
+859 DTEVVQ

-878 AEAMKSDTSLAEGF
+878 TEAMKSDTSLAEGF
-892 KAAQEKGL
+892 KTAQEKGL

-923 ADVIGASVKVASM
+923 ADVISASVKVVSM

-964 GEVTEPTMLYVTDKN
+964 GEATEPTMLYVTGKN

-990 KFDANGNAIEGDM
+990 KFDAKGNAIEGDM

-1063 EDKTSPEGTTEL
+1063 EGKATPEGMTEP
-1075 ELPLSEEPAKTE
+1075 ESPLTEEPAKTE

-1093 DTPTEGEL
+1093 DIPAEGEPE
-1101 GTPNNGKIEGN
+1101 TPDNGKIEGN

-1165 LKSVSGNAPKMG
+1165 LKSVSGKAPKMG

-1184 RKKAEYEAKVEEAQA
+1184 RKKTEYEAKVKEAQA

-1233 AKEEMKDNHEADVP
+1233 AKEEMKDNHETDVP

-1278 LNKFVGMLAKKEN
+1278 LNRFVGMLAKKEN

-1470 GEASGEVD
+1470 EEASGEVD

-1489 PQSSKQEREN
+1489 PQSLKQERES
-1499 HTYSKQPLKERTR
+1499 HAHPKQSLKERTR

-1521 LGMDIEWVDHLESNG
+1521 LGVDIEWVDHLEANG
-1536 LFTTKDENGDNL
+1536 MFTTKDENGNNL

-1687 AIERAFVEAKKKAKE
+1687 TIERAFVEAKKKAKE
-1702 REVYANEAP
+1702 REVYANEATVP
-1711 APSAERVSEVLSQN
+1711 PTRQVSEVLSQN
-1725 VKDYDPVSVPWGKG
+1725 SKDYDPVSVPWGKG
-1739 DLIGDNTTPT
+1739 DLVGNNTAPT

-2070 DPKDYDARED
+2070 DPKDYDACED

-2147 YSALQKAFVE
+2147 YSALQKAFAE

-2276 FDNVVGVEPFSH
+2276 FDNVVGVEPFSR

-2307 LVGMSNTHIRAAL
+2307 LVGMSDTHVRAAL

-2379 SDREVWEEHNCNDKY
+2379 SDREVWEEHNHNDKY

-2404 TVGTVDGKQVIRLSE
+2404 TVDTVDGKRVIRLSE

-2425 ALRDAILTTD
+2425 ALRDAILTID
-2435 MRKPITTLT
+2435 MRKPITSLT

-2480 IENDEFLSQVLRKQE
+2480 IENDEFLSQVIRKQE

-2553 KREDTG
+2553 KRGDTG

-2586 TPVTVDGFST
+2586 TSVTVDGFST

-2649 FDKAAERYQKTSDRE
+2649 FDKATERYQKTSDRE
-2664 SVLSNTRKYIEE
+2664 SILSNTRKYIEE
-2676 KNMRKAEARAKA
+2676 KNMKKAEARAKA

-2696 AKGTKYSL
+2696 AKGAKYSL
-2704 RDGAVSTDEAENENI
+2704 REEEAPTGEAENENNQ
-2719 YLSLR
+2719 S
-2724 NKKGKEYNDTVTKLA
+2724 
-2739 RERSAKRNDVEVDGS
+2739 
-2754 LSDKDGGTGVQE
+2754 
-2766 RSTQRSSGERQ
+2766 
-2777 ENVGLLPDAIR
+2777 
-2788 IIAED
+2788 
-2793 RRRVTTE
+2793 
-2800 GRPSG
+2800 
-2805 DRRDGTERG
+2805 
-2814 RGVLSSDGDGVF
+2814 
-2826 QGEDSRRRSS
+2826 
-2836 IENKVE
+2836 
-2842 EWAKANGLYVD
+2842 
-2853 EEDVRNASDGEN
+2853 
-2865 VFKHGGESKV
+2865 
-2875 YLSKDGKTI
+2875 
-2884 TKFVKYWAH
+2884 
-2893 DRADLGEFI
+2893 
-2902 DFVDEYNKVFQESRY
+2902 
-2917 KVIGVSRD
+2917 
-2925 NRGQLRVVVEQPYTE
+2925 
-2940 GERVSRTDWI
+2940 
-2950 KAGRYEKVKEYFE
+2950 
-2963 SKGFKE
+2963 
-2969 TGFGVFSNGDTVV
+2969 
-2982 SDIHHDNVI
+2982 
-2991 FRNGEPVVIDADI
+2991 
-3004 NSLDGLRGRWQ
+3004 
-3015 GYAIQG
+3015 
-3021 AGGLSNIINGLGR
+3021 
-3034 LRDSVLRAD
+3034 
-3043 MDEINRL
+3043 
-3050 IEDVKKTENEAS
+3050 IEDVKKTDNEAF
-3062 HHYSIASESESSTV
+3062 HHYSVASESESSTV
-3076 KHGPADVA
+3076 EHGPADVA
-3084 EHIAKVA
+3084 EHVAKVA

-3101 NSIEEITN
+3101 DSIEEITN

-3132 VYLFMPNIHDR
+3132 VYLYMPNIHDR

-3228 KNKVSDV
+3228 KSKVSDV

-3644 MASGALYRGGSNEV
+3644 MASGALYRGGGNEV

-3672 PANERVVT
+3672 PTNERVVA

-3883 SNKPYHKWFAE
+3883 FNKPYHKWFAE

-3963 ESGRTAARSAYDA
+3963 ESGRTTARSAYDA

-3990 AVKTYSYEGMGD
+3990 AVKTYSYEGMGG
-4002 SAKALRNATGFFTGW
+4002 SAKVLRNATGFFTGW

-4097 DNLCF
+4097 GNLCF

-4217 RAPRGTLTPLVKLN
+4217 RAPRGTLTPLVNLN

-4261 LIEHLLDSYVG
+4261 LIEHLLDSYIG

>member
-68 APSTKPAAKSK
+68 APSTKPVAKSK
-79 SQATPSYADY
+79 PQATPSYADY
-89 SATSYSPSSASQG
+89 SATSYNPSSASQG

-127 SPGNESALVRSLRKS
+127 SSGNESALVRSLRKS
-142 DSRKGQPSLRK
+142 DSRKSQPSLRK
-153 PIGKTMVENYDE
+153 PIGKAMVENHDE
-165 ETKNL
+165 GTMNL
-170 RGAAS
+170 RRAAS
-175 EIANEGE
+175 EIANEGA
-182 KPAYDLGDETTSQYL
+182 KPAYNLGDETTSLYL

-219 DNASRAAGDEFNDY
+219 DNASKVAGDEFNDY

-252 SSPSR
+252 SNPSR

-281 LSEAAWDAL
+281 LSEAAWNAL
-290 GENGQKDLIG
+290 GENGQKDLIN

-308 QYPHADHNEAYEE
+308 QYPHADHNEVYEE

-346 VTDFFFRKAARTNSL
+346 VADFFFRKAARTNSV

-383 EADANYEQDHK
+383 EADARYEQDHK
-394 VAGITGMVTGFATD
+394 VAGIAGMAAGFATD

-413 SGSVGSATA
+413 SGGVGSATA
-422 KGVTALAGKAF
+422 KGATALAGKAF

-706 MTMIKDADGKVT
+706 MSVTKDADGKVT

-731 TRRHFTDRKSAD
+731 TRRHFSDRKSAD

-760 GERLY
+760 GEHLY
-765 DEKTVKDG
+765 DEKAVKDG

-808 EEQEAID
+808 EEQKAID
-815 AYSDRLYDAN
+815 AYSDRLYDVTRNA
-825 ESSSSEDADPMG
+825 EPAEDADPIG

-859 DTEAVQ
+859 DTEVVQ

-878 AEAMKSDTSLAEGF
+878 TEAMKSDTSLAEGF
-892 KAAQEKGL
+892 KTAQEKGL

-923 ADVIGASVKVASM
+923 ADVISASVKVVSM

-964 GEVTEPTMLYVTDKN
+964 GEATEPTMLYVTGKN

-990 KFDANGNAIEGDM
+990 KFDAKGNAIEGDM

-1063 EDKTSPEGTTEL
+1063 EGKATPEGMTEP
-1075 ELPLSEEPAKTE
+1075 ESPLTEEPAKTE

-1093 DTPTEGEL
+1093 DIPAEGEPE
-1101 GTPNNGKIEGN
+1101 TPDNGKIEGN

-1165 LKSVSGNAPKMG
+1165 LKSVSGKAPKMG

-1184 RKKAEYEAKVEEAQA
+1184 RKKTEYEAKVKEAQA

-1233 AKEEMKDNHEADVP
+1233 AKEEMKDNHETDVP

-1278 LNKFVGMLAKKEN
+1278 LNRFVGMLAKKEN

-1462 DRADAALE
+1462 DSADAALE

-1489 PQSSKQEREN
+1489 PQSLKQERES
-1499 HTYSKQPLKERTR
+1499 HAYPKQSLKERTR

-1521 LGMDIEWVDHLESNG
+1521 LGVDIEWVDHLEANG
-1536 LFTTKDENGDNL
+1536 MFTTKDENGNNL

-1563 TTVFGHEGIHAVR
+1563 ATVFGHEGIHAVR

-1642 ASRLSHPVLSALRD
+1642 ASCLSHPVLSALRD

-1687 AIERAFVEAKKKAKE
+1687 TIERAFVEAKKKAKE
-1702 REVYANEAP
+1702 REVYANEATVP
-1711 APSAERVSEVLSQN
+1711 PTRQVSEVLSQN
-1725 VKDYDPVSVPWGKG
+1725 SKDYDPVSVPWGKG
-1739 DLIGDNTTPT
+1739 DLVGNNTAPT

-2147 YSALQKAFVE
+2147 YSALQKAFAE

-2276 FDNVVGVEPFSH
+2276 FDNVVGVEPFSR

-2307 LVGMSNTHIRAAL
+2307 LVGMSDTHVRAAL

-2379 SDREVWEEHNCNDKY
+2379 SDREVWEEHNHNDKY

-2404 TVGTVDGKQVIRLSE
+2404 TVDTVDGKRVIRLSE

-2425 ALRDAILTTD
+2425 ALRDAILTID
-2435 MRKPITTLT
+2435 MRKPITSLA

-2480 IENDEFLSQVLRKQE
+2480 IENDEFLSQVIRKQE

-2553 KREDTG
+2553 KRGDTG

-2586 TPVTVDGFST
+2586 TSVTVDGFST

-2649 FDKAAERYQKTSDRE
+2649 FDKATERYQKTSDRE
-2664 SVLSNTRKYIEE
+2664 SILSNTRKYIEG
-2676 KNMRKAEARAKA
+2676 KNMKKAEARAKA

-2696 AKGTKYSL
+2696 AKGAKYSL
-2704 RDGAVSTDEAENENI
+2704 REEEAPTGEAENENNQ
-2719 YLSLR
+2719 S
-2724 NKKGKEYNDTVTKLA
+2724 
-2739 RERSAKRNDVEVDGS
+2739 
-2754 LSDKDGGTGVQE
+2754 
-2766 RSTQRSSGERQ
+2766 
-2777 ENVGLLPDAIR
+2777 
-2788 IIAED
+2788 
-2793 RRRVTTE
+2793 
-2800 GRPSG
+2800 
-2805 DRRDGTERG
+2805 
-2814 RGVLSSDGDGVF
+2814 
-2826 QGEDSRRRSS
+2826 
-2836 IENKVE
+2836 
-2842 EWAKANGLYVD
+2842 
-2853 EEDVRNASDGEN
+2853 
-2865 VFKHGGESKV
+2865 
-2875 YLSKDGKTI
+2875 
-2884 TKFVKYWAH
+2884 
-2893 DRADLGEFI
+2893 
-2902 DFVDEYNKVFQESRY
+2902 
-2917 KVIGVSRD
+2917 
-2925 NRGQLRVVVEQPYTE
+2925 
-2940 GERVSRTDWI
+2940 
-2950 KAGRYEKVKEYFE
+2950 
-2963 SKGFKE
+2963 
-2969 TGFGVFSNGDTVV
+2969 
-2982 SDIHHDNVI
+2982 
-2991 FRNGEPVVIDADI
+2991 
-3004 NSLDGLRGRWQ
+3004 
-3015 GYAIQG
+3015 
-3021 AGGLSNIINGLGR
+3021 
-3034 LRDSVLRAD
+3034 
-3043 MDEINRL
+3043 
-3050 IEDVKKTENEAS
+3050 IEDVKKTDNEAF
-3062 HHYSIASESESSTV
+3062 HHYSVASESESSTV
-3076 KHGPADVA
+3076 EHGPADVA
-3084 EHIAKVA
+3084 EHVAKVA

-3132 VYLFMPNIHDR
+3132 VYLYMPNIHDR

-3228 KNKVSDV
+3228 KSKVSDV

-3963 ESGRTAARSAYDA
+3963 ESGRTTARSAYDA

-3990 AVKTYSYEGMGD
+3990 AVKTYSYEGMGG
-4002 SAKALRNATGFFTGW
+4002 SAKVLRNATGFFTGW

-4072 DSDEDKKKLGI
+4072 DSDDDKKKLGI

-4217 RAPRGTLTPLVKLN
+4217 RAPRGTLTPLVNLN

-4261 LIEHLLDSYVG
+4261 LIEHLLDSYIG

>member
-68 APSTKPAAKSK
+68 APSTKPVAKSK

-89 SATSYSPSSASQG
+89 SAMSLSPSSASQG

-119 ANGTEDTA
+119 TNGTEDTT
-127 SPGNESALVRSLRKS
+127 SSGNESALVRSLRKTG
-142 DSRKGQPSLRK
+142 SRKNQPSLRK
-153 PIGKTMVENYDE
+153 PIGKVMVENHDK
-165 ETKNL
+165 ETVNL
-170 RGAAS
+170 SGAAS
-175 EIANEGE
+175 EIANEGA
-182 KPAYDLGDETTSQYL
+182 KPAYNLGDETTSLYL

-219 DNASRAAGDEFNDY
+219 DNASKVAGDEFNDY

-252 SSPSR
+252 SNPSR

-281 LSEAAWDAL
+281 LSEAAWNAL
-290 GENGQKDLIG
+290 GENGQKDLIN

-308 QYPHADHNEAYEE
+308 QYPHADHNEVYEE

-346 VTDFFFRKAARTNSL
+346 VADFFFRKAARTNSV

-383 EADANYEQDHK
+383 EADARYEQDHK
-394 VAGITGMVTGFATD
+394 VAGIAGMAAGFATD

-413 SGSVGSATA
+413 SGGVGSATA
-422 KGVTALAGKAF
+422 KGATALAGKAF

-706 MTMIKDADGKVT
+706 MSVTKDADGKVT

-731 TRRHFTDRKSAD
+731 TRRHFSDRKSAD

-760 GERLY
+760 GEHLY
-765 DEKTVKDG
+765 DEKAVKDG

-808 EEQEAID
+808 EEQRAID
-815 AYSDRLYDAN
+815 AYSDRLYDVTRNA
-825 ESSSSEDADPMG
+825 EPAEDADPIG

-859 DTEAVQ
+859 DTEVVQ

-878 AEAMKSDTSLAEGF
+878 TEAMKSDTSLAEGF
-892 KAAQEKGL
+892 KTAQEKGL

-923 ADVIGASVKVASM
+923 ADVISASVKVVSM

-964 GEVTEPTMLYVTDKN
+964 GEATEPTMLYVTGKN

-990 KFDANGNAIEGDM
+990 KFDAKGNAIEGDM

-1063 EDKTSPEGTTEL
+1063 EGKATPEGMTEP
-1075 ELPLSEEPAKTE
+1075 ESPLTEEPAKTE

-1093 DTPTEGEL
+1093 DIPTEGEPE
-1101 GTPNNGKIEGN
+1101 TPDNGKIEGN

-1165 LKSVSGNAPKMG
+1165 LKSVSGKAPKMG

-1184 RKKAEYEAKVEEAQA
+1184 RKKTEYEAKVKEAQA

-1233 AKEEMKDNHEADVP
+1233 AKEEMKDNHETDVP

-1278 LNKFVGMLAKKEN
+1278 LNRFVGMLAKKEN

-1414 GIEGHESAGE
+1414 GIKGHESAGE

-1470 GEASGEVD
+1470 EEASGEVD

-1484 GKKSK
+1484 GKESK
-1489 PQSSKQEREN
+1489 PQSLKQERES
-1499 HTYSKQPLKERTR
+1499 HAHPKQSLKERTR

-1521 LGMDIEWVDHLESNG
+1521 LGVDIEWVDHLEDNG

-1687 AIERAFVEAKKKAKE
+1687 TIERAFV
-1702 REVYANEAP
+1702 
-1711 APSAERVSEVLSQN
+1711 
-1725 VKDYDPVSVPWGKG
+1725 
-1739 DLIGDNTTPT
+1739 
-1749 RYSSRASI
+1749 
-1757 EGAGL
+1757 
-1762 KPNTD
+1762 
-1767 DGGRVTYSFGGKK
+1767 
-1780 FDKDHPVTPNDL
+1780 
-1792 KRIHSPFMSLV
+1792 
-1803 KYCEEA
+1803 
-1809 GTLKD
+1809 
-1814 ADVVVS
+1814 
-1820 KYCDLL
+1820 
-1826 NLFLKKGDKGFDA
+1826 
-1839 LSDEFAWSGEA
+1839 
-1850 LFKTVSNN
+1850 
-1858 SDAQYKKSV
+1858 
-1867 DITRLCKKN
+1867 
-1876 EAVIYAICELQ
+1876 
-1887 KRQGYGATPGQ
+1887 
-1898 ILDIYEAT
+1898 
-1906 NDQGYQ
+1906 
-1912 VPCPVC
+1912 
-1918 YVFSRYVANGQYAT
+1918 
-1932 ALISGQKFF
+1932 
-1941 GKYLKDPSTMTP
+1941 
-1953 KQREKYVADWCAR
+1953 
-1966 LAEVKA
+1966 
-1972 WKAKN
+1972 
-1977 SKAIAQAKSD
+1977 
-1987 IITILQQ
+1987 
-1994 VDAISEDITSG
+1994 
-2005 KLKGDA
+2005 
-2011 LTVAKQHI
+2011 
-2019 RALDKLYRD
+2019 
-2028 ALNLT
+2028 
-2033 AKASLD
+2033 
-2039 GWITNIAIMKKG
+2039 
-2051 GKKIAEEAESSD
+2051 
-2063 TEEVLSV
+2063 
-2070 DPKDYDARED
+2070 
-2080 SWRAYPEDMALDLRK
+2080 
-2095 TAEAEREYPGIVRF
+2095 
-2109 RRTRGAAAG
+2109 
-2118 KAIQFAADNKIGELV
+2118 
-2133 ELLGKSGIEDKNKN
+2133 
-2147 YSALQKAFVE
+2147 
-2157 TDEATRNKYLK
+2157 
-2168 EAQTNIRNAVIYAAR
+2168 
-2183 QSLRGGIR
+2183 
-2191 QWSWSDNIERLM
+2191 
-2203 PDVFINLLQ
+2203 
-2212 EHMLGAAVQAY
+2212 
-2223 SKQLE
+2223 
-2228 GIEMVAAMNG
+2228 
-2238 YINGSLMGK
+2238 
-2247 GLGIREVS
+2247 
-2255 ADYTDG
+2255 
-2261 PVYYEPRDGKYYTLE
+2261 
-2276 FDNVVGVEPFSH
+2276 
-2288 DGKLGLFDL
+2288 
-2297 NKMYDRAGNI
+2297 
-2307 LVGMSNTHIRAAL
+2307 
-2320 ADPRIFF
+2320 
-2327 VIPWHASGA
+2327 
-2336 NNHVLMQMYK
+2336 
-2346 FLGIDTTDLSRN
+2346 
-2358 ATDYTKTQED
+2358 
-2368 KRFSASDNVTS
+2368 
-2379 SDREVWEEHNCNDKY
+2379 
-2394 KCGIGTIESG
+2394 
-2404 TVGTVDGKQVIRLSE
+2404 
-2419 GQKRYR
+2419 
-2425 ALRDAILTTD
+2425 
-2435 MRKPITTLT
+2435 
-2444 DAQRKKLTEE
+2444 
-2454 REAGSSVTEAERIA
+2454 
-2468 ELEAER
+2468 
-2474 QRNLKE
+2474 
-2480 IENDEFLSQVLRKQE
+2480 
-2495 RLHEM
+2495 
-2500 GTTMEK
+2500 
-2506 EDCNHIY
+2506 
-2513 PYEYWDETSTFDT
+2513 
-2526 ADVNG
+2526 
-2531 ERYLEYCRRMGF
+2531 
-2543 RPKFCGIADG
+2543 
-2553 KREDTG
+2553 
-2559 NFVNDKGYWKLL
+2559 
-2571 IDRRM
+2571 
-2576 YKCDGNFQDL
+2576 
-2586 TPVTVDGFST
+2586 
-2596 DLIDRDVIEKRVP
+2596 
-2609 VTRVANGDE
+2609 
-2618 TNGIVDQ
+2618 
-2625 VQEAERQRGLNS
+2625 
-2637 KQFVPQVNYDMS
+2637 
-2649 FDKAAERYQKTSDRE
+2649 
-2664 SVLSNTRKYIEE
+2664 
-2676 KNMRKAEARAKA
+2676 EARAKA

-2696 AKGTKYSL
+2696 AKGAKYSL
-2704 RDGAVSTDEAENENI
+2704 REEAPTGEAENENNQ
-2719 YLSLR
+2719 S
-2724 NKKGKEYNDTVTKLA
+2724 
-2739 RERSAKRNDVEVDGS
+2739 
-2754 LSDKDGGTGVQE
+2754 
-2766 RSTQRSSGERQ
+2766 
-2777 ENVGLLPDAIR
+2777 
-2788 IIAED
+2788 
-2793 RRRVTTE
+2793 
-2800 GRPSG
+2800 
-2805 DRRDGTERG
+2805 
-2814 RGVLSSDGDGVF
+2814 
-2826 QGEDSRRRSS
+2826 
-2836 IENKVE
+2836 
-2842 EWAKANGLYVD
+2842 
-2853 EEDVRNASDGEN
+2853 
-2865 VFKHGGESKV
+2865 
-2875 YLSKDGKTI
+2875 
-2884 TKFVKYWAH
+2884 
-2893 DRADLGEFI
+2893 
-2902 DFVDEYNKVFQESRY
+2902 
-2917 KVIGVSRD
+2917 
-2925 NRGQLRVVVEQPYTE
+2925 
-2940 GERVSRTDWI
+2940 
-2950 KAGRYEKVKEYFE
+2950 
-2963 SKGFKE
+2963 
-2969 TGFGVFSNGDTVV
+2969 
-2982 SDIHHDNVI
+2982 
-2991 FRNGEPVVIDADI
+2991 
-3004 NSLDGLRGRWQ
+3004 
-3015 GYAIQG
+3015 
-3021 AGGLSNIINGLGR
+3021 
-3034 LRDSVLRAD
+3034 
-3043 MDEINRL
+3043 
-3050 IEDVKKTENEAS
+3050 IEDVKKTDNEAF
-3062 HHYSIASESESSTV
+3062 HHYSVASESESSTV
-3076 KHGPADVA
+3076 EHGPADVA
-3084 EHIAKVA
+3084 EHVAKVA

-3132 VYLFMPNIHDR
+3132 VYLYMPNIHDR

-3218 KGSAGFWNNV
+3218 KGTAGFWNNV

-3454 RESNS
+3454 RESDS

-3546 GNKKGSVAELWS
+3546 GNKKGSVAVLWS

>member
-68 APSTKPAAKSK
+68 APSTKPVAKSK
-79 SQATPSYADY
+79 SQVTPSYADY
-89 SATSYSPSSASQG
+89 SATNYNPSSASQG

-119 ANGTEDTA
+119 SGGTEDTT
-127 SPGNESALVRSLRKS
+127 SSGNESALVRSLRKT
-142 DSRKGQPSLRK
+142 DSRKSQPSMRK
-153 PIGKTMVENYDE
+153 PIGKVMVENRDE
-165 ETKNL
+165 EAKNL

-182 KPAYDLGDETTSQYL
+182 KPAYNLGDETTSQYL

-219 DNASRAAGDEFNDY
+219 DNASKVAGEEFNDY
-233 IKDRNEMNFT
+233 IRERNEMNFT

-252 SSPSR
+252 ASPSR

-281 LSEAAWDAL
+281 LSDAAWNAL
-290 GENGQKDLIG
+290 GESGQKDLIN

-321 AKKMARAESDNQMY
+321 ATKMARAESDNQMY

-346 VTDFFFRKAARTNSL
+346 VADFFFRKAARTNTV

-368 ARIKA
+368 ARVKA

-383 EADANYEQDHK
+383 EADARYEQDHK
-394 VAGITGMVTGFATD
+394 VAGIGGMVAGFATD

-413 SGSVGSATA
+413 SGGVGSATA
-422 KGVTALAGKAF
+422 KGAAALAGKAF

-447 KILTGAAAGMGNLGT
+447 KILTGTAAGMGNLGT

-467 NAAEQLR
+467 NVAEQLR
-474 QGGWRDDEGKFHEG
+474 QGGWNDEEGKFHEG
-488 FAEGQVLKQGLHGAG
+488 FSEGQVLKQGLHGAG

-516 NVADKAVRATSNTA
+516 NVADKAVRATSSTA

-537 GEVGTSILAEGTIF
+537 GEVGSSILAEGTIF
-551 SVPEWM
+551 SIPEWM
-557 EGKRDKM
+557 DGKRDKM

-589 IAGLHGNA
+589 LAGLHGNA

-604 LNGILD
+604 INGILD

-642 ASKGKKTATKDGK
+642 AFKSKKAAPKDGK
-655 TATTSD
+655 TVTTTD
-661 DGKNV
+661 DGKDV
-666 PVNRFEQL
+666 PVNRFEEL

-706 MTMIKDADGKVT
+706 MSTTKDADGKVT

-753 ELNNVGI
+753 ELNNIGI
-760 GERLY
+760 GEHLY
-765 DEKTVKDG
+765 DEKTVKVG
-773 KPIEE
+773 KPVEE

-793 DVNEAYKKPYDKRSE
+793 DVNEAFKKSYDKRSE

-815 AYSDRLYDAN
+815 AYSDRLYDVTRNA
-825 ESSSSEDADPMG
+825 ESAEDTDPMG

-859 DTEAVQ
+859 QTEAVQ
-865 STVTELRQAQTAW
+865 SAVTELRQAQTAW

-892 KAAQEKGL
+892 KAAQEKGI

-946 TTQEHVSTWQ
+946 TTQDHVSTWQ

-990 KFDANGNAIEGDM
+990 KFDAKGNAIEGDM

-1049 ETLPVTPA
+1049 EALQVTPA
-1057 EAESKP
+1057 EAEGKA
-1063 EDKTSPEGTTEL
+1063 EDKTVPEETSEPG
-1075 ELPLSEEPAKTE
+1075 LPFSDETPKTE
-1087 PSEANQ
+1087 PSEASQ
-1093 DTPTEGEL
+1093 DIPAEGEP
-1101 GTPNNGKIEGN
+1101 GTPDNGKIEGN

-1123 EGEPLYEQVPKE
+1123 EGEPLYEQVSKE

-1165 LKSVSGNAPKMG
+1165 LKSVSGMAPKMG

-1184 RKKAEYEAKVEEAQA
+1184 RKKAEYEAKVKEAQA

-1233 AKEEMKDNHEADVP
+1233 AKEDMKDNHEFDVP

-1261 KITPDS
+1261 KVTPES
-1267 LKKETGYGTKD
+1267 LKKETGYETKD

-1291 GGVDL
+1291 GGADL
-1296 ISLAEKLVEMDEQ
+1296 VSLAEKLVEMDEQ

-1380 MAHLIGDMAH
+1380 MAHLIGGMAH

-1424 EPVHGTGGEV
+1424 EPVHGTGSEV

-1470 GEASGEVD
+1470 GETSGGELTASTGTASARRRRKGFKSGIAKKTQEEIFAEEQSKMYSGDVRDILVSCKTWQEAYDRFIGKADECLKKADEWRAKKYKKHGGSVEVG
-1478 EAHPIE
+1478 
-1484 GKKSK
+1484 GKYDDFDAKNVSIDRIN
-1489 PQSSKQEREN
+1489 ERRREN
-1499 HTYSKQPLKERTR
+1499 AIRNLEEGAKMYRDFAEQLRAKCEKGVSVEKKAGIPANPEVQEYDWSQYKKGDVFDYEGYKSRYLFTEKENDGRVTGVVVEHLDDNGYAVGR
-1512 KACESVAKE
+1512 ESVP
-1521 LGMDIEWVDHLESNG
+1521 
-1536 LFTTKDENGDNL
+1536 
-1548 ARPLIRIARDAENPL
+1548 PLMFVE
-1563 TTVFGHEGIHAVR
+1563 H
-1576 NLSEEAYQSLIKTA
+1576 YKK
-1590 MSVVGDAEW
+1590 MGDAEQPKAVRE
-1599 QKRFDATKERYKKQ
+1599 QKADGVKALSSRERVLRDAVVDRMRDAGLDANMDVENGQKVLDEANEEDASKERSEKAREQRVFHGSSADFDRFDHSHMGEGEGAQAYGWGTYVTEVEGIGKAYAEVARRNAGVRREGLLSNINRAKAQLPFMREGEYKTELERQIAEWEEESAKPSDGRLLYTVEIPDDNGQNYLDWKEKPTKQQKETIIRALMDFNRIDVDDIREMLKMPSKYSDDDVLRTEVGAHVLGNSGSDLYHSLSVYFGNDEMASKFLAEAGFAGIKYPADYRRGGRADGAKDYVIFNEANAKIVDKVRYFRTANGEAYGFTVAGKIYIDPRIAGSDTPIHEYAHLWASALRACNHEEWKNVVALMKGTSVWDEVKERYPDLK
-1613 NLTDDEIAE
+1613 TDDEIADEVLAHYSGRRGAERLREEARKIADGNGGVLEKAEAISALECVKQALQKFWKGVCDFLHIHYTSAE
-1622 EVVAD
+1622 EVAD
-1627 IVGEMITNRDMTEKI
+1627 
-1642 ASRLSHPVLSALRD
+1642 
-1656 VAHKIWEAIKTFVG
+1656 
-1670 KGTTLN
+1670 
-1676 EQEQAVKDFTD
+1676 
-1687 AIERAFVEAKKKAKE
+1687 
-1702 REVYANEAP
+1702 
-1711 APSAERVSEVLSQN
+1711 RVM
-1725 VKDYDPVSVPWGKG
+1725 K
-1739 DLIGDNTTPT
+1739 
-1749 RYSSRASI
+1749 
-1757 EGAGL
+1757 
-1762 KPNTD
+1762 
-1767 DGGRVTYSFGGKK
+1767 
-1780 FDKDHPVTPNDL
+1780 
-1792 KRIHSPFMSLV
+1792 
-1803 KYCEEA
+1803 
-1809 GTLKD
+1809 
-1814 ADVVVS
+1814 
-1820 KYCDLL
+1820 DLL
-1826 NLFLKKGDKGFDA
+1826 DG
-1839 LSDEFAWSGEA
+1839 
-1850 LFKTVSNN
+1850 
-1858 SDAQYKKSV
+1858 V
-1867 DITRLCKKN
+1867 DPRK
-1876 EAVIYAICELQ
+1876 
-1887 KRQGYGATPGQ
+1887 
-1898 ILDIYEAT
+1898 
-1906 NDQGYQ
+1906 
-1912 VPCPVC
+1912 
-1918 YVFSRYVANGQYAT
+1918 
-1932 ALISGQKFF
+1932 
-1941 GKYLKDPSTMTP
+1941 M
-1953 KQREKYVADWCAR
+1953 
-1966 LAEVKA
+1966 
-1972 WKAKN
+1972 
-1977 SKAIAQAKSD
+1977 
-1987 IITILQQ
+1987 
-1994 VDAISEDITSG
+1994 
-2005 KLKGDA
+2005 
-2011 LTVAKQHI
+2011 
-2019 RALDKLYRD
+2019 
-2028 ALNLT
+2028 
-2033 AKASLD
+2033 AKANDEGRTLLD
-2039 GWITNIAIMKKG
+2039 VD
-2051 GKKIAEEAESSD
+2051 GKTSAESS
-2063 TEEVLSV
+2063 SV
-2070 DPKDYDARED
+2070 GHSP
-2080 SWRAYPEDMALDLRK
+2080 
-2095 TAEAEREYPGIVRF
+2095 AE
-2109 RRTRGAAAG
+2109 
-2118 KAIQFAADNKIGELV
+2118 
-2133 ELLGKSGIEDKNKN
+2133 
-2147 YSALQKAFVE
+2147 
-2157 TDEATRNKYLK
+2157 
-2168 EAQTNIRNAVIYAAR
+2168 
-2183 QSLRGGIR
+2183 
-2191 QWSWSDNIERLM
+2191 
-2203 PDVFINLLQ
+2203 
-2212 EHMLGAAVQAY
+2212 
-2223 SKQLE
+2223 
-2228 GIEMVAAMNG
+2228 
-2238 YINGSLMGK
+2238 
-2247 GLGIREVS
+2247 
-2255 ADYTDG
+2255 
-2261 PVYYEPRDGKYYTLE
+2261 
-2276 FDNVVGVEPFSH
+2276 
-2288 DGKLGLFDL
+2288 
-2297 NKMYDRAGNI
+2297 
-2307 LVGMSNTHIRAAL
+2307 
-2320 ADPRIFF
+2320 
-2327 VIPWHASGA
+2327 
-2336 NNHVLMQMYK
+2336 
-2346 FLGIDTTDLSRN
+2346 
-2358 ATDYTKTQED
+2358 
-2368 KRFSASDNVTS
+2368 
-2379 SDREVWEEHNCNDKY
+2379 
-2394 KCGIGTIESG
+2394 
-2404 TVGTVDGKQVIRLSE
+2404 
-2419 GQKRYR
+2419 
-2425 ALRDAILTTD
+2425 
-2435 MRKPITTLT
+2435 
-2444 DAQRKKLTEE
+2444 
-2454 REAGSSVTEAERIA
+2454 
-2468 ELEAER
+2468 
-2474 QRNLKE
+2474 
-2480 IENDEFLSQVLRKQE
+2480 
-2495 RLHEM
+2495 
-2500 GTTMEK
+2500 
-2506 EDCNHIY
+2506 
-2513 PYEYWDETSTFDT
+2513 
-2526 ADVNG
+2526 
-2531 ERYLEYCRRMGF
+2531 
-2543 RPKFCGIADG
+2543 
-2553 KREDTG
+2553 
-2559 NFVNDKGYWKLL
+2559 
-2571 IDRRM
+2571 
-2576 YKCDGNFQDL
+2576 
-2586 TPVTVDGFST
+2586 
-2596 DLIDRDVIEKRVP
+2596 
-2609 VTRVANGDE
+2609 
-2618 TNGIVDQ
+2618 
-2625 VQEAERQRGLNS
+2625 
-2637 KQFVPQVNYDMS
+2637 
-2649 FDKAAERYQKTSDRE
+2649 
-2664 SVLSNTRKYIEE
+2664 
-2676 KNMRKAEARAKA
+2676 
-2688 KADLEKRK
+2688 
-2696 AKGTKYSL
+2696 
-2704 RDGAVSTDEAENENI
+2704 
-2719 YLSLR
+2719 
-2724 NKKGKEYNDTVTKLA
+2724 
-2739 RERSAKRNDVEVDGS
+2739 
-2754 LSDKDGGTGVQE
+2754 
-2766 RSTQRSSGERQ
+2766 
-2777 ENVGLLPDAIR
+2777 
-2788 IIAED
+2788 
-2793 RRRVTTE
+2793 
-2800 GRPSG
+2800 
-2805 DRRDGTERG
+2805 
-2814 RGVLSSDGDGVF
+2814 
-2826 QGEDSRRRSS
+2826 
-2836 IENKVE
+2836 
-2842 EWAKANGLYVD
+2842 
-2853 EEDVRNASDGEN
+2853 
-2865 VFKHGGESKV
+2865 
-2875 YLSKDGKTI
+2875 
-2884 TKFVKYWAH
+2884 
-2893 DRADLGEFI
+2893 
-2902 DFVDEYNKVFQESRY
+2902 
-2917 KVIGVSRD
+2917 
-2925 NRGQLRVVVEQPYTE
+2925 VVEH
-2940 GERVSRTDWI
+2940 V
-2950 KAGRYEKVKEYFE
+2950 
-2963 SKGFKE
+2963 
-2969 TGFGVFSNGDTVV
+2969 
-2982 SDIHHDNVI
+2982 
-2991 FRNGEPVVIDADI
+2991 
-3004 NSLDGLRGRWQ
+3004 
-3015 GYAIQG
+3015 
-3021 AGGLSNIINGLGR
+3021 
-3034 LRDSVLRAD
+3034 
-3043 MDEINRL
+3043 
-3050 IEDVKKTENEAS
+3050 
-3062 HHYSIASESESSTV
+3062 
-3076 KHGPADVA
+3076 
-3084 EHIAKVA
+3084 AKVA

-3101 NSIEEITN
+3101 NSVDEIAN
-3109 EKVKADIAKGKKVQG
+3109 EKVKADIEAGKKVQG

-3132 VYLFMPNIHDR
+3132 VYLYMPNIHDR

-3164 GDEGFKQYMQSL
+3164 GNEGFKQYMKDL

-3186 ELRQYVRDRMAK
+3186 ELRQYVRDRMAN

-3211 AESAEKG
+3211 ADAAEKG
-3218 KGSAGFWNNV
+3218 KGTAGFWNNV
-3228 KNKVSDV
+3228 KNKVSNV

-3296 DTGVHKSTDGMTDAE
+3296 DAGSHKSLDEMTDAE
-3311 IERETDCKVHYS
+3311 IGRETDCKVHYS

-3338 VGNVRA
+3338 VGNVNA

-3360 MKVLI
+3360 MKALI

-3546 GNKKGSVAELWS
+3546 NNKNGSMSELWS

-3672 PANERVVT
+3672 PTDERVVT

-3691 SNGNIVWTEAH
+3691 SNGNVVWTEAH

-3776 RAAQALN
+3776 RAAQAVN

-3850 APVGRTITAKSMNDV
+3850 APVGRTITAKSMADV

-3883 SNKPYHKWFAE
+3883 YNKPYHKWFAE

-4072 DSDEDKKKLGI
+4072 DSDEDKKRLGI
-4083 PDDPYGELPEFIRR
+4083 PDDPYGELPEYIRR

-4171 GDAVTVLNKFL
+4171 GDAVTILNKFL

-4217 RAPRGTLTPLVKLN
+4217 RAPRGTLTPLVNLN
-4231 KKVNAETNDIMP
+4231 KKVNADTNDIMP

-4340 MKVLKRRDVPLD
+4340 MKVLKRRNVPLD
-4352 EQIANFAQLQ
+4352 EQIANYAQLQ

-4413 VKEMDAIKD
+4413 VKEMDAIKE

>member
-68 APSTKPAAKSK
+68 APSTKPVAKSK

-89 SATSYSPSSASQG
+89 SAMSLSPSSASQG

-119 ANGTEDTA
+119 TNGTEDTT
-127 SPGNESALVRSLRKS
+127 SSGNESALVRSLRKTG
-142 DSRKGQPSLRK
+142 SRKNQPSLRK
-153 PIGKTMVENYDE
+153 PIGKVMVENHDK
-165 ETKNL
+165 ETVNL
-170 RGAAS
+170 SGAAS
-175 EIANEGE
+175 EIANEGA
-182 KPAYDLGDETTSQYL
+182 KPAYNLGDETTSLYL

-219 DNASRAAGDEFNDY
+219 DNASKVAGDEFNDY

-252 SSPSR
+252 SNPSR

-281 LSEAAWDAL
+281 LSEAAWNAL
-290 GENGQKDLIG
+290 GENGQKDLIN

-308 QYPHADHNEAYEE
+308 QYPHADHNEVYEE

-346 VTDFFFRKAARTNSL
+346 VADFFFRKAARTNSV

-383 EADANYEQDHK
+383 EADARYEQDHK
-394 VAGITGMVTGFATD
+394 VAGIAGMAAGFATD

-413 SGSVGSATA
+413 SGGVGSATA
-422 KGVTALAGKAF
+422 KGATALAGKAF

-706 MTMIKDADGKVT
+706 MSVTKDADGKVT

-731 TRRHFTDRKSAD
+731 TRRHFSDRKSAD

-760 GERLY
+760 GEHLY
-765 DEKTVKDG
+765 DEKAVKDG

-808 EEQEAID
+808 EEQRAID
-815 AYSDRLYDAN
+815 AYSDRLYDVTRNA
-825 ESSSSEDADPMG
+825 EPAEDADPIG

-859 DTEAVQ
+859 DTEVVQ

-878 AEAMKSDTSLAEGF
+878 TEAMKSDTSLAEGF
-892 KAAQEKGL
+892 KTAQEKGL

-923 ADVIGASVKVASM
+923 ADVISASVKVVSM

-964 GEVTEPTMLYVTDKN
+964 GEATEPTMLYVTGKN

-990 KFDANGNAIEGDM
+990 KFDAKGNAIEGDM

-1063 EDKTSPEGTTEL
+1063 EGKATPEGMTEP
-1075 ELPLSEEPAKTE
+1075 ESPLTEEPAKTG

-1093 DTPTEGEL
+1093 DIPAEGEPE
-1101 GTPNNGKIEGN
+1101 TPDNGKIEGN

-1165 LKSVSGNAPKMG
+1165 LKSVSGKAPKMG

-1184 RKKAEYEAKVEEAQA
+1184 RKKTEYEAKVKEAQA
-1199 SVDYWKSVVE
+1199 SVDYWMSVVE

-1233 AKEEMKDNHEADVP
+1233 AKEEMKDNHETDVP

-1278 LNKFVGMLAKKEN
+1278 LNRFVGMLAKKEN

-1462 DRADAALE
+1462 DSADAALE
-1470 GEASGEVD
+1470 GEASGGVD

-1521 LGMDIEWVDHLESNG
+1521 LGVDIEWVDHLEANG
-1536 LFTTKDENGDNL
+1536 MFTTKDENGNNL

-1563 TTVFGHEGIHAVR
+1563 ATVFGHEGIHAVR

-1627 IVGEMITNRDMTEKI
+1627 IVGEMITKRDMTEKI

-1702 REVYANEAP
+1702 REVYANETP

-2147 YSALQKAFVE
+2147 YSALQKAFAE

-2276 FDNVVGVEPFSH
+2276 FDNVVGVEPFSR

-2307 LVGMSNTHIRAAL
+2307 LVGMSDTHVRAAL

-2379 SDREVWEEHNCNDKY
+2379 SDREVWEEHNHNDKY

-2404 TVGTVDGKQVIRLSE
+2404 TVDTVDGKRVIRLSE

-2425 ALRDAILTTD
+2425 ALRDAILTID
-2435 MRKPITTLT
+2435 MRKPITSLT

-2480 IENDEFLSQVLRKQE
+2480 IENDEFLSQVIRKQE

-2553 KREDTG
+2553 KRGDTG

-2586 TPVTVDGFST
+2586 TSVTVDGFST

-2649 FDKAAERYQKTSDRE
+2649 FDKATERYQKTSDRE
-2664 SVLSNTRKYIEE
+2664 SILSNTRKYIEE
-2676 KNMRKAEARAKA
+2676 KNMKKAEARAKA

-2696 AKGTKYSL
+2696 AKGAKYSL
-2704 RDGAVSTDEAENENI
+2704 REEAPTGEAENENNQ
-2719 YLSLR
+2719 S
-2724 NKKGKEYNDTVTKLA
+2724 
-2739 RERSAKRNDVEVDGS
+2739 
-2754 LSDKDGGTGVQE
+2754 
-2766 RSTQRSSGERQ
+2766 
-2777 ENVGLLPDAIR
+2777 
-2788 IIAED
+2788 
-2793 RRRVTTE
+2793 
-2800 GRPSG
+2800 
-2805 DRRDGTERG
+2805 
-2814 RGVLSSDGDGVF
+2814 
-2826 QGEDSRRRSS
+2826 
-2836 IENKVE
+2836 
-2842 EWAKANGLYVD
+2842 
-2853 EEDVRNASDGEN
+2853 
-2865 VFKHGGESKV
+2865 
-2875 YLSKDGKTI
+2875 
-2884 TKFVKYWAH
+2884 
-2893 DRADLGEFI
+2893 
-2902 DFVDEYNKVFQESRY
+2902 
-2917 KVIGVSRD
+2917 
-2925 NRGQLRVVVEQPYTE
+2925 
-2940 GERVSRTDWI
+2940 
-2950 KAGRYEKVKEYFE
+2950 
-2963 SKGFKE
+2963 
-2969 TGFGVFSNGDTVV
+2969 
-2982 SDIHHDNVI
+2982 
-2991 FRNGEPVVIDADI
+2991 
-3004 NSLDGLRGRWQ
+3004 
-3015 GYAIQG
+3015 
-3021 AGGLSNIINGLGR
+3021 
-3034 LRDSVLRAD
+3034 
-3043 MDEINRL
+3043 
-3050 IEDVKKTENEAS
+3050 IEDVKKTDNEAF
-3062 HHYSIASESESSTV
+3062 HHYSVASESESSTV
-3076 KHGPADVA
+3076 EHGPADVA
-3084 EHIAKVA
+3084 EHVAKVA

-3132 VYLFMPNIHDR
+3132 VYLYMPNIHDR

-3228 KNKVSDV
+3228 KSKVSDV

-3644 MASGALYRGGSNEV
+3644 MASGALYRGGGNEV

-3672 PANERVVT
+3672 PTDERVVA

-3883 SNKPYHKWFAE
+3883 FNKPYHKWFAE

-3963 ESGRTAARSAYDA
+3963 ESGRTTARSAYDA

-3990 AVKTYSYEGMGD
+3990 AVKTYSYEGMGG
-4002 SAKALRNATGFFTGW
+4002 SAKVLRNATGFFTGW

-4171 GDAVTVLNKFL
+4171 GDAVTILNKFL

-4217 RAPRGTLTPLVKLN
+4217 RAPRGTLTPLVNLN

-4261 LIEHLLDSYVG
+4261 LIEHLLDSYIG